1 MSDKEE
7 QLDREIFDKAFEWAI
22 DYKPWE
28 EDLPYRDYASYGY
41 QQGYKQALK
50 DLQENK

>member
-1 MSDKEE
+1 MDNKE
-7 QLDREIFDKAFEWAI
+7 IYDKACEWSV

-28 EDLPYRDYASYGY
+28 EDLDYREYARYGY
-41 QQGYKQALK
+41 EQGYKQALK